1 MWAVASG
8 VRAPEDPVMSLL
20 TYNSHHRLDLFL
32 HSDAGLEP
40 ARTGHP
46 EVAAEASTASPL
58 CSRAICRIMSMGS
71 YQTSIFSS

>member
-1 MWAVASG
+1 MWPPG
-8 VRAPEDPVMSLL
+8 LGPEGTALSLL
-20 TYNSHHRLDLFL
+20 TSDSPHHLDFFL
-32 HSDAGLEP
+32 YSDAGLAP

-46 EVAAEASTASPL
+46 EVAAEATASPW